1 MTDLM
6 SKLEQIR
13 SSQEYD
19 RILIKA
25 ELKNIF
31 NRKISHISKNL
42 TKYRKKFIEAEIK
55 KKRRLR
61 FWNNRYLKKPKHLGN
76 ASAEEMMKIVEEIV
90 EEEKLYESLSQLFE
104 HQIDFEWHFRPN
116 IFNFEGRTVPQH
128 FYFSMKIIWFDR
140 EVDEEVYADE
150 YGNIDLEDEM
160 ESN

>member
-55 KKRRLR
+55 RRD
-61 FWNNRYLKKPKHLGN
+61 G
-76 ASAEEMMKIVEEIV
+76 
-90 EEEKLYESLSQLFE
+90 
-104 HQIDFEWHFRPN
+104 
-116 IFNFEGRTVPQH
+116 
-128 FYFSMKIIWFDR
+128 
-140 EVDEEVYADE
+140 
-150 YGNIDLEDEM
+150 
-160 ESN
+160 